1 MRISEM
7 MMSNS
12 LDSRRLR
19 SNSQL
24 VAISTRCPSL
34 RKVISRSSQMERSSS
49 TIRILA
55 ISSHPGQFDGEL
67 RPVIFLRYHCDA
79 PAVRVHDLINDRQS
93 QTRSADKAGLQR
105 LEYFHA
111 LSGIDS
117 HSSIAKANA
126 DPKRRCLQLHHQ
138 GGAGRHGPEHL
149 SAHILQHLLYPLPIP

>member
-19 SNSQL
+19 PNSPL

-93 QTRSADKAGLQR
+93 QTRSADKAGLKR
-105 LEYFHA
+105 LEIFPRA
-111 LSGIDS
+111 AGTDS
-117 HSSIAKANA
+117 HVILAEGK
-126 DPKRRCLQLHHQ
+126 
-138 GGAGRHGPEHL
+138 EH
-149 SAHILQHLLYPLPIP
+149 A